1 MSARQSRE
9 VGEAVAYLLYTH
21 CTPAVA
27 AKQYGVA
34 VSSVRRAMTRLGIK
48 SNPVGRPITKG

>member
-21 CTPAVA
+21 CTPSVA
-27 AKQYGVA
+27 AKQYGVN
-34 VSSVRRAMTRLGIK
+34 VSSVRRALARLEVK
-48 SNPVGRPITKG
+48 PNPVGRPVTKG